1 MGRYYQKPGMIYKT
15 GTICN
20 GLTSY
25 CLLCGKQRESPV
37 KERDNPCLC
46 TDEHNNRF
54 LMEHKDSRR
63 KCLKDAINGTEKCE
77 FHGGIQLRGEAHP
90 SFKTGKYAEA
100 LPKQYRKAY
109 ARAMADKGLTKL
121 KEQIAL
127 CDVREDEL
135 VGTLTEG
142 GMPQAMSAFKKKL
155 KKLAEVART
164 PDVGADQIAMA
175 SLKVYE
181 ASEDIINI
189 DNVWV
194 KLHKNMEQRRLLVET
209 ERRRLESLA
218 AYISMDQV
226 DLLAVKMVQLFRQAS
241 KSIVAMVVNEL
252 PEDSKLVVMAES
264 TRIERNATNNFAA
277 RLRRMISPSETELH
291 DAMLL
296 ESTKDVEAEVVK

>member
-1 MGRYYQKPGMIYKT
+1 MGEHYQKPGMIYKT

-20 GLTSY
+20 GTTSY
-25 CLLCGKQRESPV
+25 CTVCGKQREAAHID
-37 KERDNPCLC
+37 RDDPCLC
-46 TDEHNNRF
+46 TDEHNNRL
-54 LMEHKDSRR
+54 LMEHKDTRR
-63 KCLKDAINGTEKCE
+63 PCKKDAINGTEKCE

-90 SFKTGKYAEA
+90 NFKTGKYAEA
-100 LPKQYRKAY
+100 LPKRYRQAY

-142 GMPQAMSAFKKKL
+142 GMPLAMSNFKKKL
-155 KKLAEVART
+155 KKLAEIART

-175 SLKVYE
+175 SLKVFE
-181 ASEDIINI
+181 ASEGVITI

-241 KSIVAMVVNEL
+241 KSIVAMVANEV
-252 PEDSKLVVMAES
+252 PEEAKLIVMAES

-296 ESTKDVEAEVVK
+296 EGTKDVEAEVVK